1 MISHAPPSRVRLRF
15 SNGWCETPPR
25 AKFLPMSAES
35 DAAAVLEQISRYHM
49 PFGMFGPKNY
59 PPRGV
64 PIYDLPAEYLAWFA
78 LKGFPEGK
86 LGELLRI
93 VYQTKADGCD
103 GVFDAI
109 RRHAGGRYPLR
120 PKPRRGWSFD

>member
-1 MISHAPPSRVRLRF
+1 MDK
-15 SNGWCETPPR
+15 ETE
-25 AKFLPMSAES
+25 AA
-35 DAAAVLEQISRYHM
+35 AAAVLEQISRYHM

-59 PPRGV
+59 PPHGV

-78 LKGFPEGK
+78 LNGFPAGR

-103 GVFDAI
+103 AIFDAI
-109 RRHAGGRYPLR
+109 RREAGGGYKLR
-120 PKPRRGWSFD
+120 EPATRRWNFDE

>member
-1 MISHAPPSRVRLRF
+1 MD
-15 SNGWCETPPR
+15 
-25 AKFLPMSAES
+25 S
-35 DAAAVLEQISRYHM
+35 DTAAAAAAQLELIARYHM

-59 PPRGV
+59 PPKGV

-78 LKGFPEGK
+78 LNGFPEGR
-86 LGELLRI
+86 LGELLRV

-109 RRHAGGRYPLR
+109 RRKAGGRYKLR
-120 PKPRRGWSFD
+120 TPNKRDWKFE

>member
-1 MISHAPPSRVRLRF
+1 MSH
-15 SNGWCETPPR
+15 
-25 AKFLPMSAES
+25 ES
-35 DAAAVLEQISRYHM
+35 DAAAVLAEISRYHM

-59 PPRGV
+59 PPKGV

-86 LGELLRI
+86 LGELLRL

-103 GVFDAI
+103 GVFDGI
-109 RRHAGGRYPLR
+109 RRLAGGRYKLR
-120 PKPRRGWSFD
+120 PPKQRGWKFD